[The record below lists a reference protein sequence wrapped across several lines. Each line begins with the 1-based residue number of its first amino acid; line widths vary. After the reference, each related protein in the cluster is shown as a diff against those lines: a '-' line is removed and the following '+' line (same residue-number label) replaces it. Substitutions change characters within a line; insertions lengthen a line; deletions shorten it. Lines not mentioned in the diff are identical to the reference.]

1 VRPPVLA
8 RKRRGA
14 RTKAPRAKSPSTI
27 LDAWVLDPDVE
38 EIVEESQRLVEG
50 TWSNQPPAEE
60 AVAFVELLRNEAHK
74 VLRAHTPAHG
84 QEYTDSDAWRWFND
98 PDGAMFRPQNPEVL
112 AAAGMR
118 LRCISLE
125 SAIFDGNLR
134 AVIIYSFILG
144 VLAVRAGIGE
154 LVPLLEHATR
164 GRKVL
169 AGSQNSG
176 ASRAEQVRAEIAKE
190 IRRETRSAESDE
202 TIRKVIENLN
212 PQARKKT
219 G

>member
-1 VRPPVLA
+1 
-8 RKRRGA
+8 
-14 RTKAPRAKSPSTI
+14 
-27 LDAWVLDPDVE
+27 
-38 EIVEESQRLVEG
+38 
-50 TWSNQPPAEE
+50 
-60 AVAFVELLRNEAHK
+60 
-74 VLRAHTPAHG
+74 
-84 QEYTDSDAWRWFND
+84 
-98 PDGAMFRPQNPEVL
+98 
-112 AAAGMR
+112 MR